1 MRFAPALAFAL
12 FCLSAAP
19 ASADDGI
26 NTDRPDIANGADV
39 VGLGRWQLETGLA
52 GDKSRDGHSL
62 STPLLLRVGLSEDW
76 ELRIDTDGY
85 QRQSGGGL
93 SLHGWGD
100 VGLGTKWHWRDGE
113 GASPSLGLLGHL
125 SFATGSSAFRG
136 QGTRPELDLAME
148 WDLGKGYDL
157 SFMPGLYRD
166 SNDAG
171 QHYTGGVLALSLGK
185 ALDDKTHAFLEVAG
199 QQLASARNGGKLV
212 TLDTGV
218 SYLLSQDVQ
227 IDAAVFRGLNHA
239 SPDWQ
244 WTVGLSLRF

>member
-1 MRFAPALAFAL
+1 MRTIPAFAL
-12 FCLSAAP
+12 ALLCLSGTAAH
-19 ASADDGI
+19 ADDSI

-39 VGLGRWQLETGLA
+39 VGGGHWQLETGLA
-52 GDKSRDGHSL
+52 GDKSRDGRSL

-76 ELRIDTDGY
+76 ELRIDGDGY
-85 QRQSGGGL
+85 QRQSGGGA

-100 VGLGTKWHWRDGE
+100 VGLGSKWHWRDGD
-113 GASPSLGLLGHL
+113 GLTPSLGVLGHV
-125 SFATGSSAFRG
+125 SFATGSGAFRG

-157 SFMPGLYRD
+157 SVMPGLYRD

-185 ALDDKTHAFLEVAG
+185 AIDDKTHGFVELAG
-199 QQLASARNGGKLV
+199 QQLASNRNGGKLV

-218 SYLLSQDVQ
+218 SYALSNDTQV
-227 IDAAVFRGLNHA
+227 DAAVFRGLNHA

-244 WTVGLSLRF
+244 WTVGFSVRF